1 MQSIHSLKN
10 FKKVKKTTT
19 TTKMLKK
26 SIQNNE
32 MDVEALRETQ
42 TQGSLE
48 KEIWVNK
55 QELKKQYYQQ
65 NTRDER

>member
-26 SIQNNE
+26 SIQ
-32 MDVEALRETQ
+32 ALRETQ